1 MQDAEWLTVSPIVP
15 TLIVVAAAVVTRNT
29 IAALVAGVTV
39 GHLLLDGQECVPALV
54 RSLER
59 QVRDPAVGWILLV
72 CGLFGSLI
80 HLLVRSGGTA
90 ALTRLVTAHVRS
102 GRGALMVAWVLGLT
116 IFIDD
121 YLNALLVGHA
131 MRPITDRLRVA
142 RERLAYV
149 IDATAAPVCL
159 LVPLSTWAVYVS
171 GLLESC
177 GAAEA
182 GSGMAVYLQLIPR
195 TVYGWVAIALVPL
208 VISGW
213 IPAWGLMRAADQRVA
228 EGGSVAPRGS
238 PAADDEEQKPAQA
251 SLMADGRLVDFLVPV
266 GVLVSATLL
275 SGGDALQG
283 VAWALATVAV
293 QQGAVR
299 RRFTAAALADGACAG
314 FASMVPALATIVLA
328 FVVKDVNDRLGLT
341 QLVIEAVGPLLDG
354 RRLPALVFVSLSLVT
369 MATGSFWGTY
379 AIALP
384 IVVPLAAQLGA
395 DSLLT
400 IAAVLSAGGFGSHAC
415 LFGDTTVIASQ
426 AAGCEN
432 LAHAWSQLPYAV
444 LGAVITTAAYLAL
457 GMWQPIG

>member
-1 MQDAEWLTVSPIVP
+1 MQDAEWLAVRPIVP
-15 TLIVVAAAVVTRNT
+15 TVVVVAAAVVTRST
-29 IAALVAGVTV
+29 IAALVAGITV
-39 GHLLLDGQECVPALV
+39 GHLLLDGMECVPALV
-54 RSLER
+54 KSLER
-59 QVRDPAVGWILLV
+59 QVRDPAVVWILLV

-80 HLLVRSGGTA
+80 HLLIRAGGTA
-90 ALTRLVTAHVRS
+90 AVTRLVTAHVRS
-102 GRGALMVAWVLGLT
+102 GRGALMVAWVLGLA

-159 LVPLSTWAVYVS
+159 LVPLSTWAVYMS

-177 GAAEA
+177 GVAEA
-182 GSGMAVYLQLIPR
+182 GGGMAVYLQLIPR
-195 TVYGWVAIALVPL
+195 TIYGWVAIALVPL

-213 IPAWGLMRAADQRVA
+213 IPAWGLMRVADDRVV

-238 PAADDEEQKPAQA
+238 PTGDEEQEPALA
-251 SLMADGRLVDFLVPV
+251 SLVANGRLVDFLVPV

-283 VAWALATVAV
+283 VAWALATVAL
-293 QQGAVR
+293 QQGLLQ
-299 RRFTAAALADGACAG
+299 RRFSAAALADGACAG

-341 QLVIEAVGPLLDG
+341 QLVIDAVGPLLDG

-400 IAAVLSAGGFGSHAC
+400 IGAVVSAGGFGSHAC

-444 LGAVITTAAYLAL
+444 LGGVITTAAYLAL
-457 GMWQPIG
+457 GMW

>member
-1 MQDAEWLTVSPIVP
+1 MQDAEWLAVRPIVP
-15 TLIVVAAAVVTRNT
+15 TLIVVAAAVATRST

-39 GHLLLDGQECVPALV
+39 GHLLLDGSECVPALV
-54 RSLER
+54 KSLER
-59 QVRDPAVGWILLV
+59 QMRDPAVGWILLV

-102 GRGALMVAWVLGLT
+102 GRGALMVAWVLGLA

-159 LVPLSTWAVYVS
+159 LVPLSTWAIYVS

-182 GSGMAVYLQLIPR
+182 GGGMAVYLQLIPR

-213 IPAWGLMRAADQRVA
+213 IPAWGLMRVADQRVA

-238 PAADDEEQKPAQA
+238 PAADAEEQEPALA
-251 SLMADGRLVDFLVPV
+251 SLMADGRLGDFLVPV
-266 GVLVSATLL
+266 CVVVSATLL

-293 QQGAVR
+293 QQGVVR

-384 IVVPLAAQLGA
+384 IVVPLAARLGA

-400 IAAVLSAGGFGSHAC
+400 IAAVVSAGGFGSHAC

-457 GMWQPIG
+457 GMWQPTG